1 MNEIEF
7 DFMKGMVSILNE
19 AAEAYHSGNAIITN
33 EQYDV
38 RLEDLKQLEEE
49 TGVVFANSPTFK
61 SSGNVSEKTSYL
73 VCNSDSDSSEFERV
87 KELGV
92 KVITED
98 ELIEIFKIN
107 V

>member
-19 AAEAYHSGNAIITN
+19 AAEAYKSGKPIITD
-33 EQYDV
+33 EQYDM

-49 TGVVFANSPTFK
+49 TGIVFANSPTIK
-61 SSGNVSEKTSYL
+61 SGGNVNEKTTYL
-73 VCNSDSDSSEFERV
+73 VCGQESDCSEFESV

-92 KVITED
+92 KIITED
-98 ELIEIFKIN
+98 ELIEMFKIN